1 MAIQDKLRKF
11 LTKNTVDIG
20 QALVSLKYPGQV
32 LPTDIT
38 TAAVKV
44 GSSNILKIHVS
55 ADTYVAFS
63 DDASFGAVSVTTSP
77 AVLLPA
83 GMHYVLCA
91 GEYVRASANPTR
103 IELLK
108 A

>member
-20 QALVSLKYPGQV
+20 QALVSLRYPGIV
-32 LPTDIT
+32 MPVDISS
-38 TAAVKV
+38 AGVKV
-44 GSSNILKIHVS
+44 GSSNVLKIHVA
-55 ADTYVAFS
+55 ADTYIAFS
-63 DDASFGAVSVTTSP
+63 DDSTIGAVSVTTSP
-77 AVLLPA
+77 AVMLPA

-108 A
+108 V

>member
-20 QALVSLKYPGQV
+20 QALVSLRYPGIV
-32 LPTDIT
+32 MPVDISS
-38 TAAVKV
+38 AAVKV
-44 GSSNILKIHVS
+44 GASNVIKIHVT

-63 DDASFGAVSVTTSP
+63 DDAAFGAVSVTTSP
-77 AVLLPA
+77 AVMLPA

-91 GEYVRASANPTR
+91 GEYIRASANPTR

-108 A
+108 V

>member
-1 MAIQDKLRKF
+1 MAIQDRLRKF

-20 QALVSLKYPGQV
+20 QALVSLRYPGIV
-32 LPTDIT
+32 LPVDLT
-38 TAAVKV
+38 TAGVKV
-44 GSSNILKIHVS
+44 GASNVIKIHVS

-63 DDASFGAVSVTTSP
+63 DDSAMLAVTVTTSP
-77 AVLLPA
+77 AVMLPA

-91 GEYVRASANPTR
+91 GEYVRTSANPTR

-108 A
+108 V